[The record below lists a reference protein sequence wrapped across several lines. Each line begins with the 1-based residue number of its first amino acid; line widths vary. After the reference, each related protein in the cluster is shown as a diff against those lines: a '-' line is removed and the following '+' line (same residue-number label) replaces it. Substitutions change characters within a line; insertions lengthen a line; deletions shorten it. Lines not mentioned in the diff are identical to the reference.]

1 MRTAITGKNISAS
14 ETESNRKTHQKRRE
28 RKKMNRLYVIKW
40 LYKNGYLLS
49 TNYFWNE
56 NEAKEKMHQN
66 PEWKYTLKEA
76 TKAHKI
82 WIAR

>member
-1 MRTAITGKNISAS
+1 
-14 ETESNRKTHQKRRE
+14 
-28 RKKMNRLYVIKW
+28 MNRLYVIKW

-49 TNYFWNE
+49 TSYFWNE

-66 PEWKYTLKEA
+66 REWKYSLKE
-76 TKAHKI
+76 TTEAHKI